1 MGLLSMLFH
10 QNQDNFKDQDSLGN
24 LIVKKRELLSTL
36 NSMLNDASDESVSD
50 SDELQADKLRIQTL
64 QSSIEKLESLQ
75 LQYSNLSIMTDV
87 IYLKSSSKVLS
98 DKLLKLRAAQIETLS
113 GKRLLNPLRDAID
126 NLNSFTDQLY
136 QSAVEKEQQMI
147 ESIIDVTLKEN
158 SHGN

>member
-1 MGLLSMLFH
+1 MLFH
-10 QNQDNFKDQDSLGN
+10 QNQDNFKDQDSFGN
-24 LIVKKRELLSTL
+24 LMVKKRELLSTL
-36 NSMLNDASDESVSD
+36 NSMLNATSDESVSD

-87 IYLKSSSKVLS
+87 VYLKSSSKVLS

-113 GKRLLNPLRDAID
+113 GKRLLNPLRDAIE
-126 NLNSFTDQLY
+126 NLNSFVDQLY